1 MKTVKKKGNAVIVYE
16 FMTEELGLSG
26 VALIVYAVIYS
37 FTVQRGSFYATRE
50 YLAKRAGCSVA
61 AVSRALK
68 TLVEL
73 GLIRK
78 RSRDHTTSL
87 YTAEAV
93 YFEEEGGC
101 EGCKNDTPIPDKVS
115 RFEEGCRAFCNEERL
130 ILMPKEKEKRNNITT
145 TTTTTDTQACERLSI
160 PEKLPRFKRFGP
172 EGLVFMTGEQH
183 SKLCDLLGDDVAE
196 KYLYQLETYLSSNP
210 SGYIKNH
217 YRTIL
222 RWAEE
227 DSQA

>member
-16 FMTEELGLSG
+16 FMTE
-26 VALIVYAVIYS
+26 
-37 FTVQRGSFYATRE
+37 
-50 YLAKRAGCSVA
+50 
-61 AVSRALK
+61 
-68 TLVEL
+68 EL

-115 RFEEGCRAFCNEERL
+115 RFEEGCRAFCGEERL

-145 TTTTTDTQACERLSI
+145 TTTTTNIREGEADKTLKNPI
-160 PEKLPRFKRFGP
+160 RFRRFGP
-172 EGLVFMTGEQH
+172 SGLVIMTGEQH
-183 SKLCDLLGDDVAE
+183 AKLCDLLGDDIAE
-196 KYLYQLETYLSSNP
+196 NYLFQLEAYLAANP
-210 SGYIKNH
+210 AGYVKNH
-217 YRTIL
+217 YKTIL
-222 RWAEE
+222 KWAA
-227 DSQA
+227 DDARA

>member
-68 TLVEL
+68 TLVDL

-101 EGCKNDTPIPDKVS
+101 EGCKNDNPIPDKVS

-145 TTTTTDTQACERLSI
+145 TTTTTNTREGEADKTLENPI
-160 PEKLPRFKRFGP
+160 RFRRFGP
-172 EGLVFMTGEQH
+172 SGLVIMTGEQH
-183 SKLCDLLGDDVAE
+183 AKLCDLLGDDIAE
-196 KYLYQLETYLSSNP
+196 NYLFQLEAYLAANP
-210 SGYIKNH
+210 AGYVKNH
-217 YRTIL
+217 YKTIL
-222 RWAEE
+222 KWAS
-227 DSQA
+227 DDARA